1 MNIKRR
7 KARVVHVGPVAIGGN
22 HPISVQSMTN
32 TDTRDVGATLAQI
45 VELEK
50 AGCEIIRLGIPDMDA
65 AEKFGEIKEPGRCSG
80 LENASDGKFLRQV
93 SCAPFFNR

>member
-7 KARVVHVGPVAIGGN
+7 KARVIHVGPVAIGGN

-32 TDTRDVGATLAQI
+32 TDTRDVGATSAQI

-50 AGCEIIRLGIPDMDA
+50 AGCEIIRWSNT
-65 AEKFGEIKEPGRCSG
+65 KNWYC
-80 LENASDGKFLRQV
+80 
-93 SCAPFFNR
+93 